1 MEEFDGSELYVVRL
15 RKIRYFIDL
24 MEFSAVGK
32 NYYTVAKLSKESG
45 AFVDI
50 FNFNSY
56 FLFNKKNI
64 DYIKENQYDYYVVD
78 YASFFENYQIFNPTS
93 DELLEIRNE
102 LNGIK
107 NKKIR
112 VKDVVLRRILEI
124 KSRIPS
130 SLDSDYKKEI
140 MAELKTLSDKYFE
153 YQLSLLDEETRS
165 FISRKDPHIKEFLDK
180 LDEINSKLN
189 IYIKKTRF
197 VNKLLLK
204 F

>member
-1 MEEFDGSELYVVRL
+1 MEEFDGSELYIIRL

-24 MEFSAVGK
+24 LEFSPVGK
-32 NYYTVAKLSKESG
+32 NYYTIAKLSKESD

-50 FNFNSY
+50 FNSNTY
-56 FLFNKKNI
+56 FLFKQINV

-78 YASFFENYQIFNPTS
+78 YASFFENYQIFNPNS

-107 NKKIR
+107 NKKVR

-130 SLDSDYKKEI
+130 NLDSEHKKEI

-165 FISRKDPHIKEFLDK
+165 FISKKDPHIKEFLDK
-180 LDEINSKLN
+180 LDEINRKLD
-189 IYIKKTRF
+189 IYIKKNRF